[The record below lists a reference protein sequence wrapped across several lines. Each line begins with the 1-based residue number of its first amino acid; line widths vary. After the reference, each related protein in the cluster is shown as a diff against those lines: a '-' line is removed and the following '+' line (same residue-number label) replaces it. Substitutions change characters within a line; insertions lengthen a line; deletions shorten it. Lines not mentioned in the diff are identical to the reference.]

1 MSPLLENSGFFC
13 IFLKRIFSM
22 IVVTGADG
30 QLGQCLKI
38 GVRDYFLRGEVQER
52 EVISFFNKNK
62 MDITD
67 EESIEKVMS
76 ECVIGCES
84 ERKIIINC
92 AAYTNVNNAENEADK
107 VFDINVQGVK
117 NLKNWCDKNDGF
129 LIQISTDYV
138 FDGKDRNFPYLEEAE
153 LPLQTCNTYG
163 DSKMAAERWL
173 RETNPN
179 YLIIRTSW
187 LYSEYG
193 NNFFKTILNKIR
205 NNESVDVVDDQIGTP
220 TYAQDLAD
228 FICWLIVNKKYHNI
242 GNIIHF
248 TNLGTASWY
257 DLAKAIEVNLYGEDI
272 GIVKPSDSSSVK
284 VLRPHY
290 SVLSKKKLLSLG
302 YGNLHHWLCPVA
314 STMGR
319 IILNEHG
326 DKEKTEE

>member
-1 MSPLLENSGFFC
+1 
-13 IFLKRIFSM
+13 M

-30 QLGQCLKI
+30 QLGQCLRKEYEKYALDEPI
-38 GVRDYFLRGEVQER
+38 LFL
-52 EVISFFNKNK
+52 NKNE

-67 EESIEKVMS
+67 VTSIRDVMTDKVLQKYLDRDEKT
-76 ECVIGCES
+76 
-84 ERKIIINC
+84 IIINC
-92 AAYTNVNNAENEADK
+92 AAYTKVNDAENNVERT
-107 VFDINVQGVK
+107 FDINVQGVK
-117 NLKNWCDKNDGF
+117 NLKDWCDRNNGF

-138 FDGKDRNFPYLEEAE
+138 FDRKDKNVPYLENSE

-163 DSKMAAERWL
+163 DSKLMAERWL
-173 RETNPN
+173 RSTIPN

-220 TYAQDLAD
+220 TYAPDLAD
-228 FICWLIVNKKYHNI
+228 FIYWLIANGNYEKI

-257 DLAKAIEVNLYGEDI
+257 DFAKSIEIGLYGEDI
-272 GIVKPSDSSSVK
+272 GIVKPCNSSSLS

-290 SVLSKKKLLSLG
+290 SVLSKEKLLSLG
-302 YGNLHHWLCPVA
+302 YGNLTHWLCPIV
-314 STMGR
+314 STIGKV
-319 IILNEHG
+319 ILMEHIENKYSQLHPPKG
-326 DKEKTEE
+326 GCLSKG

>member
-1 MSPLLENSGFFC
+1 MGPLLENSGFFC

-30 QLGQCLKI
+30 QLGQCLRNIIYKYGCI
-38 GVRDYFLRGEVQER
+38 AD
-52 EVISFFNKNK
+52 INNIFFVGKEQ
-62 MDITD
+62 MDITNK
-67 EESIEKVMS
+67 EWVEKLLS
-76 ECVIGCES
+76 EYVS
-84 ERKIIINC
+84 EDNDDRRIIINC
-92 AAYTNVNNAENEADK
+92 AAYTNVNNAENEVDK

-257 DLAKAIEVNLYGEDI
+257 DLAKAIEVDLYGEDI
-272 GIVKPSDSSSVK
+272 GIVKPCNSSSVK